1 MKSITVILYCHL
13 IVTLN
18 FDSETINCTLNVM
31 CKLLVDLLRE
41 ENNNNT

>member
-1 MKSITVILYCHL
+1 MKSISAIQYCHL

-31 CKLLVDLLRE
+31 CKLLVDLSRE
-41 ENNNNT
+41 ENNDNT